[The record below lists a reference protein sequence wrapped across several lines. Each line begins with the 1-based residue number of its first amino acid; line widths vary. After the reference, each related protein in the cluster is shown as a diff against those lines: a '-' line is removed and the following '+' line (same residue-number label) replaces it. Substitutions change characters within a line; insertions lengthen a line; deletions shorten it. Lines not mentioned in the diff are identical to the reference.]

1 MNIHLNNM
9 LKLISDQTLPP
20 DFDKDVSMKINFYP
34 KSKNKIK
41 KFSSQ
46 FIDTNIIID
55 VITKCNVYIKSE
67 MKEMKTKGLICSNFK
82 GNLTVKIVND
92 QHHDI
97 TLGTSS
103 YLGYLLFVPFVDNNN
118 NNHHNLQ
125 QE

>member
-1 MNIHLNNM
+1 M
-9 LKLISDQTLPP
+9 LKLISDQKLQP
-20 DFDKDVSMKINFYP
+20 DFDKDMSMKINFYP
-34 KSKNKIK
+34 KSRYKIK

-46 FIDTNIIID
+46 IIETNIIID
-55 VITKCNVYIKSE
+55 IITKCNIYIKSE
-67 MKEMKTKGLICSNFK
+67 MKEMKTKGFICSNFK